1 MRARAALWRS
11 GETVDEKLYGTEEE
25 SRGWTSDSRIFTFSS
40 VESVRVGLWMTR
52 VIPAFEE
59 RYGTSRYNVVY
70 RQGELDGKAADQRGK
85 HDVEKRQHTFIYT
98 LIGTLSAL
106 LAFPSIARRVTMFSR

>member
-1 MRARAALWRS
+1 LWRS

-40 VESVRVGLWMTR
+40 AGCVRVSLRMTR

-59 RYGTSRYNVVY
+59 RDRASRYNVVY
-70 RQGELDGKAADQRGK
+70 RQGELDKKKHQRRK
-85 HDVEKRQHTFIYT
+85 HDVERDNRPSYT
-98 LIGTLSAL
+98 L
-106 LAFPSIARRVTMFSR
+106 